1 MHAAVPYSS
10 QQAGGAQSRA
20 IPYRSRQFGIGSS
33 HGYAAF
39 EWLGSTW
46 CLRGWS
52 QQPPGITPIPA
63 TQPLSKRPLIV
74 LPTMLVAAWASELNG
89 VVKRVKRQS
98 SSDRFW
104 ARYVPADRPTDTA
117 STKSDVMVLGAGAL
131 LVGVFLVSFRF

>member
-1 MHAAVPYSS
+1 MLAAVPYSS

-33 HGYAAF
+33 RGYAAF

-63 TQPLSKRPLIV
+63 TQPLSKRPLSRKLTNVDLIYRRARRNR
-74 LPTMLVAAWASELNG
+74 LPLQWALAE
-89 VVKRVKRQS
+89 
-98 SSDRFW
+98 
-104 ARYVPADRPTDTA
+104 
-117 STKSDVMVLGAGAL
+117 GAL
-131 LVGVFLVSFRF
+131 PPALQVVPRARLLRIAAPRKLPVQ